1 MEKNEVIT
9 EWVRL
14 YADPMYDWAR
24 FKVSDESVA
33 RDLVQDTFLAA
44 TIGYDSYSASS
55 SVKTWL
61 FQILNNKIV
70 DYYRSR
76 KRVGRTTESMD
87 EEQAEQVTRSFFD
100 DAGNWAVAT
109 SADWADEPR
118 LMDNPVFIQVFY
130 QCIDDLPD
138 TWKLAVTSRYQ
149 QEKSAGAICKE
160 MNITS
165 SNYWQIIHRSKLLLK
180 KCLEVNWL

>member
-87 EEQAEQVTRSFFD
+87 EEQAEQVTRSFF
-100 DAGNWAVAT
+100 
-109 SADWADEPR
+109 
-118 LMDNPVFIQVFY
+118 
-130 QCIDDLPD
+130 
-138 TWKLAVTSRYQ
+138 
-149 QEKSAGAICKE
+149 
-160 MNITS
+160 
-165 SNYWQIIHRSKLLLK
+165 
-180 KCLEVNWL
+180 